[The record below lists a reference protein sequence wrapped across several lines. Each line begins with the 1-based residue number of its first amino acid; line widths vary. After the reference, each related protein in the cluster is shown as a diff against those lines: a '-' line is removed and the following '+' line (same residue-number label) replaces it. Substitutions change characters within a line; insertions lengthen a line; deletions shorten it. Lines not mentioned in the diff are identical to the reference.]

1 MTTDTLERPIETAAP
16 DAQHDTATPEGGTG
30 HAHLVIVQKTMVEF
44 DSVAAGMAELRRKYK
59 DVVFPVST
67 TTGMAE
73 AKLARAAIRDPRIA
87 VGKAIAAGKA
97 PLNELK
103 RLLEGKGLEIVN
115 ALVEL
120 ETPIHEQIKAEE
132 DRKAAEK
139 VAREAEAAAAAAV
152 VQEKIDALRTVVV
165 DAAGKTA
172 AEILALR
179 ETVVDP
185 VEITLEAFG
194 DRAGEAMQVK
204 AASVS
209 KLNELHAAAVA
220 SEAAQAN
227 LAVLQLEMAA
237 MRAAEDARKEAER
250 ATAAAALAVEAERQ
264 AAERKKFDDERAAFQ
279 EEQRLARE
287 AEREAIRA
295 SNAARVEAARQ
306 AEADRVAEEQRL
318 QREADQAEQARL
330 DQVAAD
336 ARAEADRIAEAAR
349 IEADRVAE
357 AARAEAARVAA
368 EARAAEEAAQAASQK
383 VRNAAHTMLAALK
396 GAIPF
401 IGYEGSGAEEAKAA
415 AYAAVFEATGE
426 EA

>member
-1 MTTDTLERPIETAAP
+1 MTTDTLERPLESAAP
-16 DAQHDTATPEGGTG
+16 DALLQTEQQGAPASGTG
-30 HAHLVIVQKTMVEF
+30 HTHLAHVQKTMVEF
-44 DSVAAGMAELRRKYK
+44 DAVAAGLADLSKKYK
-59 DVVFPVST
+59 DVVFAVGT

-139 VAREAEAAAAAAV
+139 VAREAEAAAAAAR
-152 VQEKIDALRTVVV
+152 VQASIDVLRNTVV

-172 AEILALR
+172 AEILTLR
-179 ETVVDP
+179 ESLVDP

-227 LAVLQLEMAA
+227 LAVVQQELAA
-237 MRAAEDARKEAER
+237 MRAADDARLAAER
-250 ATAAAALAVEAERQ
+250 ETAAAALVAEAQRQ

-287 AEREAIRA
+287 AE
-295 SNAARVEAARQ
+295 AARVEAARQ

-318 QREADQAEQARL
+318 QREADEAEQARL

-336 ARAEADRIAEAAR
+336 ARAEADRIATAAR
-349 IEADRVAE
+349 EEADRM
-357 AARAEAARVAA
+357 AEAARVEAA
-368 EARAAEEAAQAASQK
+368 RIADEARAAEEAAQAAHQK
-383 VRNAAHTMLAALK
+383 VRNAAHTLLAALQD
-396 GAIPF
+396 AIPF
-401 IGYEGSGAEEAKAA
+401 IGYEGAGAEDAKAA
-415 AYAAVFEATGE
+415 AYAAVAEATGE
-426 EA
+426 TA

>member
-1 MTTDTLERPIETAAP
+1 MTTDTLERTHDSAAP
-16 DAQHDTATPEGGTG
+16 LQTELQGAAPEGGTG
-30 HAHLVIVQKTMVEF
+30 HTHLALVQKTMVEF
-44 DSVAAGMAELRRKYK
+44 DTVAAGMAELRRKYK

-87 VGKAIAAGKA
+87 VGKAITAGKA

-103 RLLEGKGLEIVN
+103 RILEGKGLEIVN

-139 VAREAEAAAAAAV
+139 QEREAAAAAAAAV
-152 VQEKIDALRTVVV
+152 VQEKIDALRNVVV

-172 AEILALR
+172 AEILALA
-179 ETVVDP
+179 ETLLDP
-185 VEITLEAFG
+185 VEITLEVFG

-209 KLNELHAAAVA
+209 KLKEMHAAALA
-220 SEAAQAN
+220 AEEAAAN
-227 LAVLQLEMAA
+227 LAAVQQELAA
-237 MRAAEDARKEAER
+237 MRAEEDARKETARQAEAAELA
-250 ATAAAALAVEAERQ
+250 ATAERQ
-264 AAERKKFDDERAAFQ
+264 AAERRQFEEERAAFA

-287 AEREAIRA
+287 AA
-295 SNAARVEAARQ
+295 NAANDAARQ

-318 QREADQAEQARL
+318 QREADEAEQARL

-336 ARAEADRIAEAAR
+336 ARAEADRIAAEARA
-349 IEADRVAE
+349 EADRVAE
-357 AARAEAARVAA
+357 AARVEAARIAD
-368 EARAAEEAAQAASQK
+368 EARAAEEAAQAAHQK
-383 VRNAAHTMLAALK
+383 VRNAAHTLLAALQD
-396 GAIPF
+396 AIPF
-401 IGYEGSGAEEAKAA
+401 IGYEGAGAEEAKAA
-415 AYAAVFEATGE
+415 AYAAVAEATGE
-426 EA
+426 TA

>member
-59 DVVFPVST
+59 DVVYPVST

-132 DRKAAEK
+132 ERKAAEK
-139 VAREAEAAAAAAV
+139 VAREAEAAEALAR
-152 VQEKIDALRTVVV
+152 VQASIDELRTVVV
-165 DAAGKTA
+165 EAAGKTA
-172 AEILALR
+172 AEILALLD
-179 ETVVDP
+179 TVENHRD
-185 VEITLEAFG
+185 ITLEAFG

-209 KLNELHAAAVA
+209 KLKELHASAVTAEDAA
-220 SEAAQAN
+220 AN
-227 LAVLQLEMAA
+227 LAIVQKELAD
-237 MRAAEDARKEAER
+237 MRAAEDARK
-250 ATAAAALAVEAERQ
+250 ATALAAEAAELAAATERQ
-264 AAERKKFDDERAAFQ
+264 AAERKKFEDERAAFM
-279 EEQRLARE
+279 EEQRIARE
-287 AEREAIRA
+287 AE
-295 SNAARVEAARQ
+295 AARVETARQ
-306 AEADRVAEEQRL
+306 AETARLAEEQRL
-318 QREADQAEQARL
+318 QREADEAEQARL

-336 ARAEADRIAEAAR
+336 ARAEADRIAAEARA
-349 IEADRVAE
+349 EADRVAE
-357 AARAEAARVAA
+357 AARVEAARIAD
-368 EARAAEEAAQAASQK
+368 EARAAEEAAQAAHQK
-383 VRNAAHTMLAALK
+383 ARNAAGAMLEALQ
-396 GAIPF
+396 AILSDEAF
-401 IGYEGSGAEEAKAA
+401 VDLHVVVQAMAKAA
-415 AYAAVFEATGE
+415 VTEATGV

>member
-1 MTTDTLERPIETAAP
+1 MTTDTLERTHDSAAP
-16 DAQHDTATPEGGTG
+16 LQTELQGAAPAGGTG
-30 HAHLVIVQKTMVEF
+30 HTHLALVQQTMVEF
-44 DSVAAGMAELRRKYK
+44 DTVAAGLAELTRKYK

-67 TTGMAE
+67 TVGMAE

-87 VGKAIAAGKA
+87 VGKAITAGKA

-103 RLLEGKGLEIVN
+103 RILEGKGLEIVN

-139 VAREAEAAAAAAV
+139 VAREADAAEAAAR
-152 VQEKIDALRTVVV
+152 VQASIDVLRNAVV

-172 AEILALR
+172 AEIMALR
-179 ETVVDP
+179 ETLVDP

-227 LAVLQLEMAA
+227 LALVQQELAE

-250 ATAAAALAVEAERQ
+250 AAEAAELAAAAERQ
-264 AAERKKFDDERAAFQ
+264 AAERRQFEEERAAFA
-279 EEQRLARE
+279 EEQRQARE
-287 AEREAIRA
+287 AE
-295 SNAARVEAARQ
+295 AARVEAARQ

-318 QREADQAEQARL
+318 QREADEAEQARL

-336 ARAEADRIAEAAR
+336 ARAEADRIAAEARA
-349 IEADRVAE
+349 EADRVAE
-357 AARAEAARVAA
+357 AARVEAARIAD
-368 EARAAEEAAQAASQK
+368 EARAAEEAAQAAHQK
-383 VRNAAHTMLAALK
+383 ARNAAGSMLAALQ
-396 GAIPF
+396 AIL
-401 IGYEGSGAEEAKAA
+401 SDEAFVDLHVVVQTMAKD
-415 AYAAVFEATGE
+415 AVTEATGE
-426 EA
+426 PA